1 MTLWVGHSWLV
12 ERFDVSPIL
21 AATSAEMRSGKT
33 RVLDCLEM
41 LCPRPWRVVQPS
53 EAVLYS
59 MLAKRPAPT
68 LLFDEVDTIF
78 TRRASER
85 QEGIRAIL
93 NAGNQKGTPVAR
105 VRMDGRTRNLEEL
118 DVYGAKALAGIG
130 ELPPTVTDRS
140 IVIRMR
146 RRAADEPIARFRRRE
161 ARAEADAIELPD
173 WASVPLVPDV
183 PHIGA
188 PMSDR
193 AEDSWEPLMAVALAA
208 GGPWPALARA
218 AALALSGDVDEPVS
232 LGIRLLTDIRDVFD
246 APPKPLRRPRT
257 DMGYT
262 PIREHKRHYWPLSMT
277 SRTHRG
283 EACGAT
289 R

>member
-1 MTLWVGHSWLV
+1 VTSNGHDHAVADYLVTIHAYLRRYIAFPGEHEPVAVSLWVAHAWLV
-12 ERFDVSPIL
+12 EHFDVSPIL

-78 TRRASER
+78 TKRASER

-105 VRMDGRTRNLEEL
+105 VRMDGRTRSLEEL

-140 IVIRMR
+140 VVIRMR
-146 RRAADEPIARFRRRE
+146 RRASDEPIARFRRRE
-161 ARAEADAIELPD
+161 ARRKPTPSSCPTGHLCRMCRMCRI
-173 WASVPLVPDV
+173 
-183 PHIGA
+183 
-188 PMSDR
+188 
-193 AEDSWEPLMAVALAA
+193 
-208 GGPWPALARA
+208 
-218 AALALSGDVDEPVS
+218 SG
-232 LGIRLLTDIRDVFD
+232 RL
-246 APPKPLRRPRT
+246 
-257 DMGYT
+257 
-262 PIREHKRHYWPLSMT
+262 
-277 SRTHRG
+277 
-283 EACGAT
+283 
-289 R
+289 